1 MRLDEKSPRVFTHPR
16 PNSDIGVALH
26 STSDDTRSPRA
37 KHDDQVDSLTQAITW
52 MHGATQAVSDR

>member
-1 MRLDEKSPRVFTHPR
+1 MT
-16 PNSDIGVALH
+16 ALGH
-26 STSDDTRSPRA
+26 LSTFATPLRHVWNATVTRSPRA